1 MEQTIAK
8 RPRKR
13 GLAPSHPGA
22 FLRVEIFDEL
32 NLSISEVAR
41 HMGVRHATLSDL
53 LNEKSALSPEMAMR
67 FELAFG
73 HCGIDADMLLRMQA
87 ARDAFLIQQKAAS
100 FGVQQYR
107 PST

>member
-1 MEQTIAK
+1 MAQTIAK

-41 HMGVRHATLSDL
+41 HV
-53 LNEKSALSPEMAMR
+53 
-67 FELAFG
+67 
-73 HCGIDADMLLRMQA
+73 
-87 ARDAFLIQQKAAS
+87 
-100 FGVQQYR
+100 V
-107 PST
+107 